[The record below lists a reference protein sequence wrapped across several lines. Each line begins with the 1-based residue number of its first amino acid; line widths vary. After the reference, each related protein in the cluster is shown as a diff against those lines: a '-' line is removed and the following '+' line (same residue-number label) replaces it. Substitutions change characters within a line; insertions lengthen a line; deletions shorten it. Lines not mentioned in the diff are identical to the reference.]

1 MIPSGKFGMNKPDF
15 SIFSKRKI
23 LITGHT
29 GFKGS
34 WLSIWLLLL
43 NADLVGYALE
53 PKTLNDN
60 YCRSSLQNKFKEY
73 IEDIRNKQKVFDV
86 FKFEKPEIIFH
97 LAAQPLVLESYKNPL
112 YTIETNI
119 IGTANILEAFRH
131 SESAKLLVIITTD
144 KVYENTDMIHPFKEN
159 DRLGGKDTYSSSK
172 AAAELISTAYRE
184 SFFQDKEKTII
195 TVRAGNVIGGG
206 DWSEH
211 RIIPDCIKAIENDQN
226 IIVRNPDF
234 VRPWQFVLEPL
245 GGYLLLAS
253 KILNGEKHLAGA
265 WNFGPS
271 NNSILNVIELVQLL
285 INHYGKGTCQV
296 KRDDSTKKE
305 AVYLSLD
312 ISKARKQ
319 LNWNPC
325 LTVDEA
331 LRLTVDWYKR
341 YKTENMFDFCCKQID
356 EYEKQW
362 KSKNL
367 N

>member
-1 MIPSGKFGMNKPDF
+1 MNNPNF
-15 SIFSKRKI
+15 SVFNHKKI

-53 PKTLNDN
+53 PKTQYDN
-60 YCRSSLQNKFKEY
+60 YILSHLKSKLKEY
-73 IEDIRNKQKVFDV
+73 IADIRDKNKVFDV
-86 FKFEKPEIIFH
+86 VAVEKPEIIFH
-97 LAAQPLVLESYKNPL
+97 LAAQPLVLESYKSAL
-112 YTIETNI
+112 YTIETNV
-119 IGTANILEAFRH
+119 IGTANILEAFRQ

-144 KVYENTDMIHPFKEN
+144 KVYENSDAIHPFNEN
-159 DRLGGKDTYSSSK
+159 DRLGGKDTYSASK

-184 SFFQDKEKTII
+184 SFFQDNEKTVV

-211 RIIPDCIKAIENDQN
+211 RIIPDCIKAIENDQK

-234 VRPWQFVLEPL
+234 IRPWQFVLEPL

-253 KILNGEKHLAGA
+253 KSLNAGKHLAGA

-271 NNSILNVIELVQLL
+271 NNSAMSVIELVQLI
-285 INHYGKGTCQV
+285 INHYGRGNYQV
-296 KRDDSTKKE
+296 KRDDSAKKE

-312 ISKARKQ
+312 ISKAEKQ
-319 LNWNPC
+319 LNWKPC
-325 LTVDEA
+325 LTIDEA
-331 LRLTVDWYKR
+331 VRQTVDWYKH
-341 YKTENMFDFCCKQID
+341 YKTENMFDYCCKQID

-362 KSKNL
+362 KLKNL

>member
-1 MIPSGKFGMNKPDF
+1 MTNPNF
-15 SIFSKRKI
+15 SVFNHKNI
-23 LITGHT
+23 LLTGHT

-34 WLSIWLLLL
+34 WLSIWLLLH

-53 PKTLNDN
+53 PKTQYDN
-60 YCRSSLQNKFKEY
+60 YILSSLSSKLKEY
-73 IEDIRNKQKVFDV
+73 IADIRDKDKIFEVVNI
-86 FKFEKPEIIFH
+86 EKPEIIFH

-112 YTIETNI
+112 YTIETNV

-131 SESAKLLVIITTD
+131 SQSAKLLVIITTD
-144 KVYENTDMIHPFKEN
+144 KVYENRDLNHPFNEN

-172 AAAELISTAYRE
+172 AAAELISKAYQE
-184 SFFQDKEKTII
+184 SFFQDKEKIVV

-226 IIVRNPDF
+226 IIVRNPYF

-265 WNFGPS
+265 WNFGPT
-271 NNSILNVIELVQLL
+271 NNSTLNVIELVQLL
-285 INHYGKGTCQV
+285 INHYGKGSYEV
-296 KRDDSTKKE
+296 KRDDSSMKE
-305 AVYLSLD
+305 ATYLSLD
-312 ISKARKQ
+312 ISKARKE

-325 LTVDEA
+325 LTIDEA
-331 LRLTVDWYKR
+331 VRLTVDWYKH
-341 YKTENMFDFCCKQID
+341 YKTENIFDFCCKQIA
-356 EYEKQW
+356 EYEKKW
-362 KSKNL
+362 KSESL